1 MKKSQPLN
9 TFLIVGIGVIF
20 AAGFLLGSLFN
31 RDSSTSILDEAL
43 NKILNNTAN
52 ETDQDSLQRAAIE
65 GMLRSLGDKWS
76 QYLPE
81 TESTSFENSI
91 EGQYS
96 GIGVWL
102 RSDESGLVGI
112 AGVVPTSPAEFAN
125 LQEGDLIQSVDG
137 QTTKDQ
143 SLATV
148 AKLLSGKP
156 NTTAILSVNRSE
168 ETLTFSVKR
177 TDIRSNPVQLKKL
190 TNEIVLISISEFSR
204 GAARSMRSALAASG
218 TERSGVILDL
228 RGNPGGLL
236 VEATDVAGA
245 FLNGGTVVEF
255 YKPGKSPEVFNA
267 IGDGDSK
274 TPLVVLIDRGTASA
288 AEIVAAA
295 LQDRN
300 RAVIV
305 GERTFG
311 KAAVQDLT
319 ELSNGAA
326 IELTIGYYL
335 TPSGKRLEGQGLEP
349 DILVS
354 SNETKSVAETRALQV
369 LKGLVASSGERGY
382 S

>member
-1 MKKSQPLN
+1 MKKKQPLN
-9 TFLIVGIGVIF
+9 TFLIVGVGVIF

-43 NKILNNTAN
+43 NKILNNTAT
-52 ETDQDSLQRAAIE
+52 ETDKDSLQRAAIE
-65 GMLRSLGDKWS
+65 GMLRSLCDKWS

-81 TESTSFENSI
+81 SESTSFENAV

-137 QTTKDQ
+137 ETTQDK
-143 SLATV
+143 SLDTV

-168 ETLTFSVKR
+168 EILTFSVKR
-177 TDIRSNPVQLKKL
+177 TELRSNPVQLKKL
-190 TNEIVLISISEFSR
+190 KNEIVLISISEFTR
-204 GAARSMRSALAASG
+204 GTARSMRSALAASG
-218 TERSGVILDL
+218 AERSGVILDL
-228 RGNPGGLL
+228 RGNPGGVL

-255 YKPGKSPEVFNA
+255 FKPGKSPEIFNA

-335 TPSGKRLEGQGLEP
+335 TPNGKRLEGQGLDP
-349 DILVS
+349 DIMVS
-354 SNETKSVAETRALQV
+354 SNESKSVAETRALQV
-369 LKGLVASSGERGY
+369 LLGLVASSGVRG
-382 S
+382 

>member
-1 MKKSQPLN
+1 MKKKQPLN
-9 TFLIVGIGVIF
+9 TFLIVGVGVIF

-31 RDSSTSILDEAL
+31 RESSTSILDEAL
-43 NKILNNTAN
+43 NKILDNTAT
-52 ETDQDSLQRAAIE
+52 ETDKDSLQRAAIE

-81 TESTSFENSI
+81 SESTSFENAV

-137 QTTKDQ
+137 ETTQDK
-143 SLATV
+143 SLDTV
-148 AKLLSGKP
+148 AKLLSGQP

-168 ETLTFSVKR
+168 EILTFSVKR
-177 TDIRSNPVQLKKL
+177 TELRSNPVQLKKL
-190 TNEIVLISISEFSR
+190 KNEIVLISISEFTR
-204 GAARSMRSALAASG
+204 GTARSMRSALAASG
-218 TERSGVILDL
+218 VERSGVILDL

-255 YKPGKSPEVFNA
+255 FKPGKSPEVFNA

-335 TPSGKRLEGQGLEP
+335 TPNGKRLEGKGLDP

-354 SNETKSVAETRALQV
+354 PNESKSVAETRALQV
-369 LKGLVASSGERGY
+369 LLGLVASSGVRG
-382 S
+382 

>member
-1 MKKSQPLN
+1 MKKKQPLN
-9 TFLIVGIGVIF
+9 TFLIVGVGVIF
-20 AAGFLLGSLFN
+20 AAGFLLGSVFN

-43 NKILNNTAN
+43 NKILDNTAN
-52 ETDQDSLQRAAIE
+52 ETNKDSLQRAAIE

-81 TESTSFENSI
+81 TQSTSFENSL

-137 QTTKDQ
+137 QTTKNK

-156 NTTAILSVNRSE
+156 NTTAILSVNRSD

-177 TDIRSNPVQLKKL
+177 TELRSNPVQLKKL
-190 TNEIVLISISEFSR
+190 TNQIILISISEFSR
-204 GAARSMRSALAASG
+204 GTARSMRSALAASG
-218 TERSGVILDL
+218 SERAGVILDL

-255 YKPGKSPEVFNA
+255 FKPGKSPEIFNA

-274 TPLVVLIDRGTASA
+274 TPLVVLVDRGTASA

-319 ELSNGAA
+319 ELSNGAD

-335 TPSGKRLEGQGLEP
+335 TPSGKRLDGQGLEP

-354 SNETKSVAETRALQV
+354 ANESKSVAETRALQV
-369 LKGLVASSGERGY
+369 LQGLVASAGERG
-382 S
+382 

>member
-20 AAGFLLGSLFN
+20 AAGFLVGSLFN

-137 QTTKDQ
+137 QTTKNQ

-156 NTTAILSVNRSE
+156 NTMAILSVNRSE
-168 ETLTFSVKR
+168 EILTFSVKR
-177 TDIRSNPVQLKKL
+177 TDLRSNPVQLKKL

-274 TPLVVLIDRGTASA
+274 TPLVVLIDGGTASA

-354 SNETKSVAETRALQV
+354 SNEPKSVAETRALQV
-369 LKGLVASSGERGY
+369 LKGLVASSGERG
-382 S
+382 

>member
-1 MKKSQPLN
+1 MKKKQPLN
-9 TFLIVGIGVIF
+9 TFLIIGVGVIF
-20 AAGFLLGSLFN
+20 AAGFLFGSLVN
-31 RDSSTSILDEAL
+31 RDNSVSILDEAL
-43 NKILNNTAN
+43 NKILKTTAN
-52 ETDQDSLQRAAIE
+52 ETNKDTLQRAAIE

-81 TESTSFENSI
+81 NESATFESSI

-112 AGVVPTSPAEFAN
+112 AGIVPTSPAEFAN

-137 QTTKDQ
+137 QTTKNK
-143 SLATV
+143 SLNEV

-156 NTTAILSVNRSE
+156 NSTAILSVNRST

-177 TDIRSNPVQLKKL
+177 TELRSNPVQLKKL
-190 TNEIVLISISEFSR
+190 TNGIILISISEFSR
-204 GAARSMRSALAASG
+204 GSARSMRSALAASG
-218 TERSGVILDL
+218 VERSGVILDL

-245 FLNGGTVVEF
+245 FLNGGLVVEF
-255 YKPGKSPEVFNA
+255 HKPGKSPEIFNA

-274 TPLVVLIDRGTASA
+274 TPLVVLVDGGTASA

-335 TPSGKRLEGQGLEP
+335 TPSGKRLDGQGLDP

-354 SNETKSVAETRALQV
+354 SNESKSVAETRALQV
-369 LKGLVASSGERGY
+369 LQGLVASAGVRG
-382 S
+382 

>member
-1 MKKSQPLN
+1 MKKKRPLN
-9 TFLIVGIGVIF
+9 TFLIVGVGVIF

-43 NKILNNTAN
+43 NKILDNTAT
-52 ETDQDSLQRAAIE
+52 ETDKDSLQRAAIE

-81 TESTSFENSI
+81 SESTTFENAV

-137 QTTKDQ
+137 ETTQDK
-143 SLATV
+143 SLDTV

-168 ETLTFSVKR
+168 EILTFSVKR
-177 TDIRSNPVQLKKL
+177 TELRSNPVQLKKL
-190 TNEIVLISISEFSR
+190 KNEIVLISISEFTR
-204 GAARSMRSALAASG
+204 GTARSMRSALAASG
-218 TERSGVILDL
+218 AERSGVILDL

-255 YKPGKSPEVFNA
+255 FMPGKSPEIFNA

-326 IELTIGYYL
+326 LELTIGYYL
-335 TPSGKRLEGQGLEP
+335 TPNGKRLEGQGLDP

-354 SNETKSVAETRALQV
+354 PNESKSVAETRALQV
-369 LKGLVASSGERGY
+369 LLGLVASSGVRG
-382 S
+382 

>member
-1 MKKSQPLN
+1 MTKKQPLN
-9 TFLIVGIGVIF
+9 TFLIVGVGVIF

-31 RDSSTSILDEAL
+31 RDGSTSILDEAL
-43 NKILNNTAN
+43 NKILDNTAT
-52 ETDQDSLQRAAIE
+52 ETDKDSLQRAAIE

-81 TESTSFENSI
+81 TQSTSFENAV

-137 QTTKDQ
+137 QTTQNK
-143 SLATV
+143 SLDTV
-148 AKLLSGKP
+148 AKLLSGQP

-177 TDIRSNPVQLKKL
+177 TELRSNPVQLKKL
-190 TNEIVLISISEFSR
+190 KNDIVLISISEFTR
-204 GAARSMRSALAASG
+204 GTARSMRSALAASG
-218 TERSGVILDL
+218 AERSGVILDL

-245 FLNGGTVVEF
+245 FLNGGTIVEF
-255 YKPGKSPEVFNA
+255 FMPGKSPEIFNA
-267 IGDGDSK
+267 TGDGDSK

-335 TPSGKRLEGQGLEP
+335 TPNGKRLEGQGLDP

-354 SNETKSVAETRALQV
+354 SKESKSVAETRALQV
-369 LKGLVASSGERGY
+369 LLGLVASSGARG
-382 S
+382 

>member
-1 MKKSQPLN
+1 MKQKQPLN
-9 TFLIVGIGVIF
+9 TFLIIGVGVIF
-20 AAGFLLGSLFN
+20 AAGFLFGSLVN
-31 RDSSTSILDEAL
+31 RDNSVSILDEAL
-43 NKILNNTAN
+43 NKILKTSAN
-52 ETDQDSLQRAAIE
+52 ETNKDTLQRAAIE

-81 TESTSFENSI
+81 NESATFESSI

-112 AGVVPTSPAEFAN
+112 AGIVPTSPAEFAN

-137 QTTKDQ
+137 QITKNK
-143 SLATV
+143 SLNEV

-156 NTTAILSVNRSE
+156 NSTAILSVNRST

-177 TDIRSNPVQLKKL
+177 TELRSNPVQLKKL
-190 TNEIVLISISEFSR
+190 TNGIILISISEFSR
-204 GAARSMRSALAASG
+204 GSARSMRSALAASG
-218 TERSGVILDL
+218 VERSGVILDL

-245 FLNGGTVVEF
+245 FLNGGLVVEF
-255 YKPGKSPEVFNA
+255 HKPGKSPEIFNA

-274 TPLVVLIDRGTASA
+274 TPLVVLVDGGTASA

-335 TPSGKRLEGQGLEP
+335 TPSGKRLDGQGLDP

-354 SNETKSVAETRALQV
+354 SNESKSVAETRALQV
-369 LKGLVASSGERGY
+369 LQGLVASAGVRG
-382 S
+382 

>member
-1 MKKSQPLN
+1 MKKKRPLN
-9 TFLIVGIGVIF
+9 TFLIVGVGVIF

-43 NKILNNTAN
+43 NKILDNTAT
-52 ETDQDSLQRAAIE
+52 ETDKDSLQRAAIE

-81 TESTSFENSI
+81 SESTTFENAV

-137 QTTKDQ
+137 ETTQDK
-143 SLATV
+143 SLDTV

-168 ETLTFSVKR
+168 EILTFSVKR
-177 TDIRSNPVQLKKL
+177 TELRSNPVQLKKL
-190 TNEIVLISISEFSR
+190 KNEIVLISISEFTR
-204 GAARSMRSALAASG
+204 GTARSMRSALAASG
-218 TERSGVILDL
+218 AERSGVILDL

-255 YKPGKSPEVFNA
+255 FMPGKSPEIFNA

-335 TPSGKRLEGQGLEP
+335 TPNGKRLEGQGLDP
-349 DILVS
+349 DIMVS
-354 SNETKSVAETRALQV
+354 SNESKSVAETRALQV
-369 LKGLVASSGERGY
+369 LLGLVASSGVRG
-382 S
+382 

>member
-1 MKKSQPLN
+1 MKKKQPLN
-9 TFLIVGIGVIF
+9 TFLIVGVGVIF

-31 RDSSTSILDEAL
+31 RDNSTSILDEAL
-43 NKILNNTAN
+43 NKILDNTAT
-52 ETDQDSLQRAAIE
+52 ETDKDSLQRAAIE

-81 TESTSFENSI
+81 SESTSFENAV

-137 QTTKDQ
+137 ETTQDK
-143 SLATV
+143 SLDTV

-177 TDIRSNPVQLKKL
+177 TELRSNPVQLKKL
-190 TNEIVLISISEFSR
+190 KNEIVLISISEFTR
-204 GAARSMRSALAASG
+204 GTARSMRSALAASG
-218 TERSGVILDL
+218 AERAGVILDL

-255 YKPGKSPEVFNA
+255 FKPGKSPEIFNA

-319 ELSNGAA
+319 ELSDGSA
-326 IELTIGYYL
+326 IELTIGYFL
-335 TPSGKRLEGQGLEP
+335 TPNGKRLEGKGLDP

-354 SNETKSVAETRALQV
+354 SNESKSVAETRALQV
-369 LKGLVASSGERGY
+369 LLGLVASSGVRG
-382 S
+382 

>member
-1 MKKSQPLN
+1 MKKKQPLN
-9 TFLIVGIGVIF
+9 TFLIVGVGVIF

-43 NKILNNTAN
+43 NKILDNTAT
-52 ETDQDSLQRAAIE
+52 ETDKDSLQRAAIE

-81 TESTSFENSI
+81 SESTSFENAV

-137 QTTKDQ
+137 ETTQDK
-143 SLATV
+143 SLDTV

-168 ETLTFSVKR
+168 EILTFSVKR
-177 TDIRSNPVQLKKL
+177 TELRSNPVQLKKL
-190 TNEIVLISISEFSR
+190 KNEIVLISISEFTR
-204 GAARSMRSALAASG
+204 GTARSMRSALAASG
-218 TERSGVILDL
+218 AERSGVILDL

-255 YKPGKSPEVFNA
+255 FKPGKSPEVFNA

-311 KAAVQDLT
+311 KADVQDLT

-335 TPSGKRLEGQGLEP
+335 TPNGKRLEGKGLDP

-354 SNETKSVAETRALQV
+354 PNESKSVAETRALQV
-369 LKGLVASSGERGY
+369 LLGLVASSGVRG
-382 S
+382 

>member
-1 MKKSQPLN
+1 MKKKQPLN
-9 TFLIVGIGVIF
+9 TFLIVGVGVIF

-43 NKILNNTAN
+43 NKILDNTAT
-52 ETDQDSLQRAAIE
+52 ETDKDSLQRAAIE

-81 TESTSFENSI
+81 SESTTFENAV

-137 QTTKDQ
+137 ETTQDK
-143 SLATV
+143 SLDTV

-168 ETLTFSVKR
+168 EILTFSVKR
-177 TDIRSNPVQLKKL
+177 TELRSNPVQLKKL
-190 TNEIVLISISEFSR
+190 KNEIVLISISEFTR
-204 GAARSMRSALAASG
+204 GTARSMRSALAASG
-218 TERSGVILDL
+218 AERSGVILDL

-255 YKPGKSPEVFNA
+255 FMPGKSPEIFNA

-335 TPSGKRLEGQGLEP
+335 TPNGKRLEGQGLDP
-349 DILVS
+349 DIMVS
-354 SNETKSVAETRALQV
+354 SNESKSVAETRALQV
-369 LKGLVASSGERGY
+369 LLGLVASSGVRG
-382 S
+382 

>member
-1 MKKSQPLN
+1 MKKKQPLN
-9 TFLIVGIGVIF
+9 TFLIVGVGVIF

-43 NKILNNTAN
+43 NKILDNTAT
-52 ETDQDSLQRAAIE
+52 ETDKDSLQRAAIE

-81 TESTSFENSI
+81 SDSTSFENAV

-137 QTTKDQ
+137 ETTKDK
-143 SLATV
+143 SLDTV

-177 TDIRSNPVQLKKL
+177 TELRSNPVQLKKL
-190 TNEIVLISISEFSR
+190 KNEIVLISISEFTR
-204 GAARSMRSALAASG
+204 GTASSMRSALAASG
-218 TERSGVILDL
+218 AERAGVILDL

-255 YKPGKSPEVFNA
+255 FKPGKSPEIFNA

-319 ELSNGAA
+319 ELSNGSA

-335 TPSGKRLEGQGLEP
+335 TPNGKRLEGKGLDP

-354 SNETKSVAETRALQV
+354 SNESKSVAETRALQV
-369 LKGLVASSGERGY
+369 LLGLVASSGVRG
-382 S
+382 

>member
-1 MKKSQPLN
+1 MKKKQPLN
-9 TFLIVGIGVIF
+9 TFLIVGVGVIF

-43 NKILNNTAN
+43 NKILDNTAT
-52 ETDQDSLQRAAIE
+52 ETDKDSLQRAAIE

-81 TESTSFENSI
+81 AQSISFENAV

-137 QTTKDQ
+137 ETTQDK
-143 SLATV
+143 SLDTV

-168 ETLTFSVKR
+168 EILTFSVKR
-177 TDIRSNPVQLKKL
+177 TELRSNPVQLKKL
-190 TNEIVLISISEFSR
+190 KNEIVLISISEFTR
-204 GAARSMRSALAASG
+204 GTARSMRSALAASG
-218 TERSGVILDL
+218 AERSGVILDL

-255 YKPGKSPEVFNA
+255 FKPGKSPEVFNA

-319 ELSNGAA
+319 ELSNGAV

-335 TPSGKRLEGQGLEP
+335 TPNGKRLEGKGLDP

-354 SNETKSVAETRALQV
+354 PNESKSVAETRALQV
-369 LKGLVASSGERGY
+369 LLGLVASSGVRG
-382 S
+382 

>member
-9 TFLIVGIGVIF
+9 TFLVVGIGVIF

-137 QTTKDQ
+137 QTTKNQ

-156 NTTAILSVNRSE
+156 NTKAILSVNRSE

-177 TDIRSNPVQLKKL
+177 TDIRSNPVQLKEL
-190 TNEIVLISISEFSR
+190 ANGIVLISISEFSR

-274 TPLVVLIDRGTASA
+274 TPLVVLIDGGTASA

-354 SNETKSVAETRALQV
+354 SNESKSVAETRALQV
-369 LKGLVASSGERGY
+369 LKGLVASSGERG
-382 S
+382 

>member
-1 MKKSQPLN
+1 MKKKQPLN
-9 TFLIVGIGVIF
+9 TFLIIGVGVIF
-20 AAGFLLGSLFN
+20 AAGFLFGSLVN
-31 RDSSTSILDEAL
+31 RDNSVSILDEAL
-43 NKILNNTAN
+43 NKILKTTAN
-52 ETDQDSLQRAAIE
+52 ETNKDTLQRAAIE

-81 TESTSFENSI
+81 NESATFESSI

-112 AGVVPTSPAEFAN
+112 AGIVPTSPAEFAN

-137 QTTKDQ
+137 QTTKNK
-143 SLATV
+143 SLNDV
-148 AKLLSGKP
+148 AKILSGKP
-156 NTTAILSVNRSE
+156 NSTAILSVNRST

-177 TDIRSNPVQLKKL
+177 TELRNNPVQLKKL
-190 TNEIVLISISEFSR
+190 TNGIILISISEFSR
-204 GAARSMRSALAASG
+204 GSARSMRSALAASG
-218 TERSGVILDL
+218 VERSGVILDL

-245 FLNGGTVVEF
+245 FLNGGLVVEF
-255 YKPGKSPEVFNA
+255 HKPGKSPEIFNA

-274 TPLVVLIDRGTASA
+274 TPLVVLVDGGTASA

-335 TPSGKRLEGQGLEP
+335 TPSGKRLDGQGLDP

-354 SNETKSVAETRALQV
+354 SNESKSVAETRALQV
-369 LKGLVASSGERGY
+369 LQGLVASAGVRG
-382 S
+382 

>member
-1 MKKSQPLN
+1 MKKKQPLN
-9 TFLIVGIGVIF
+9 TFLIVGVGVIF

-43 NKILNNTAN
+43 NKILDNTAT
-52 ETDQDSLQRAAIE
+52 ETDKDSLQRAAIE

-81 TESTSFENSI
+81 SESTSFENAV

-137 QTTKDQ
+137 ETTQDK
-143 SLATV
+143 SLDTV

-168 ETLTFSVKR
+168 EILTFSVKR
-177 TDIRSNPVQLKKL
+177 TELRSNPVQLKKL
-190 TNEIVLISISEFSR
+190 KNEIVLISISEFTR
-204 GAARSMRSALAASG
+204 GTARSMRSALAASG
-218 TERSGVILDL
+218 AERSGVILDL

-255 YKPGKSPEVFNA
+255 FMPGKSPEIFNA

-335 TPSGKRLEGQGLEP
+335 TPNGKRLEGKGLDP

-354 SNETKSVAETRALQV
+354 PNESKSVAETRALQV
-369 LKGLVASSGERGY
+369 LLGLVASSGVRG
-382 S
+382 

>member
-1 MKKSQPLN
+1 MKKKQPLN
-9 TFLIVGIGVIF
+9 TFLIVGVGVIF

-43 NKILNNTAN
+43 NKILDNTAT
-52 ETDQDSLQRAAIE
+52 ETDKDSLQRAAIE

-81 TESTSFENSI
+81 SESTTFENAV

-102 RSDESGLVGI
+102 RSDESGLAGI

-137 QTTKDQ
+137 ETTQDK
-143 SLATV
+143 SLDTV

-168 ETLTFSVKR
+168 EILTFSVKR
-177 TDIRSNPVQLKKL
+177 TELRSNPVQLKKL
-190 TNEIVLISISEFSR
+190 KNEIVLISISEFTR
-204 GAARSMRSALAASG
+204 GTARSMRSALAASG
-218 TERSGVILDL
+218 AERSGVILDL

-255 YKPGKSPEVFNA
+255 FKPGKSPEIFNA

-335 TPSGKRLEGQGLEP
+335 TPNGKRLEGQGLDP

-354 SNETKSVAETRALQV
+354 SNESKSVAETRALQV
-369 LKGLVASSGERGY
+369 LLGLVASSGVRG
-382 S
+382 

>member
-1 MKKSQPLN
+1 MKKKQPPN

-52 ETDQDSLQRAAIE
+52 ETDKDSLQRAAIE

-76 QYLPE
+76 QFLPE
-81 TESTSFENSI
+81 TENRSFENSV

-125 LQEGDLIQSVDG
+125 LQEGDQIQSIDG
-137 QTTKDQ
+137 QTTKNK

-156 NTTAILSVNRSE
+156 NTTAILSVNRST

-177 TDIRSNPVQLKKL
+177 TELRSNPVQLKKL

-204 GAARSMRSALAASG
+204 GTARAMRSALAASG
-218 TERSGVILDL
+218 SERAGVILDL

-245 FLNGGTVVEF
+245 FLNGGSVVEF
-255 YKPGKSPEVFNA
+255 YKPGTSPEIFNA
-267 IGDGDSK
+267 TGDGDSI
-274 TPLVVLIDRGTASA
+274 TPLVVLVDRGTASA

-319 ELSNGAA
+319 ELSNGAE

-335 TPSGKRLEGQGLEP
+335 TPSGKRLDGQGLDP

-354 SNETKSVAETRALQV
+354 VNEPKIVAETRALQV
-369 LKGLVASSGERGY
+369 LQGLVASAGERG
-382 S
+382 

>member
-1 MKKSQPLN
+1 MKKKQPLN
-9 TFLIVGIGVIF
+9 TFLIVGVGVIF

-43 NKILNNTAN
+43 NKILDNTAT
-52 ETDQDSLQRAAIE
+52 ETDKDSLQRAAIE

-81 TESTSFENSI
+81 SKSTSFENAV

-137 QTTKDQ
+137 ETTQDK
-143 SLATV
+143 SLDTV

-177 TDIRSNPVQLKKL
+177 TELRSNPVQLKKL
-190 TNEIVLISISEFSR
+190 KNEIVLISISEFTR
-204 GAARSMRSALAASG
+204 GTARSMRSALAASG
-218 TERSGVILDL
+218 VERSGVILDL

-255 YKPGKSPEVFNA
+255 FKPGKSPEVFNA

-311 KAAVQDLT
+311 KADVQDLT

-335 TPSGKRLEGQGLEP
+335 TPNGKRLEGKGLDP

-354 SNETKSVAETRALQV
+354 PNESKSVAETRALQV
-369 LKGLVASSGERGY
+369 LLGLVASSGVRG
-382 S
+382 

>member
-1 MKKSQPLN
+1 MKKKQPLN
-9 TFLIVGIGVIF
+9 TFLIVGVGVIF

-31 RDSSTSILDEAL
+31 RESSTSILDEAL
-43 NKILNNTAN
+43 NKILDNTAT
-52 ETDQDSLQRAAIE
+52 ETDKDSLQRAAIE

-81 TESTSFENSI
+81 AQSTSFENAV

-137 QTTKDQ
+137 ETTQDK
-143 SLATV
+143 SLDTV

-177 TDIRSNPVQLKKL
+177 TELRSNPVQLKKL
-190 TNEIVLISISEFSR
+190 KNEIVLISISEFTR
-204 GAARSMRSALAASG
+204 GTARSMRSALAASG
-218 TERSGVILDL
+218 AERSGVILDL

-245 FLNGGTVVEF
+245 FLNGGTIVEF
-255 YKPGKSPEVFNA
+255 FMPGKSPEIFNA
-267 IGDGDSK
+267 TGDGDSR

-335 TPSGKRLEGQGLEP
+335 TPNGKRLEGKGLDP

-354 SNETKSVAETRALQV
+354 PNVSKSVAETRALQV
-369 LKGLVASSGERGY
+369 LLGLVASSGVRG
-382 S
+382 

>member
-1 MKKSQPLN
+1 MKKKQPLN
-9 TFLIVGIGVIF
+9 TFLIVGVGVIF

-43 NKILNNTAN
+43 NKILDNTAT
-52 ETDQDSLQRAAIE
+52 ETDKDSLQRAAIE

-81 TESTSFENSI
+81 SKSTSFENAV

-137 QTTKDQ
+137 ETTQDK
-143 SLATV
+143 SLDTV

-177 TDIRSNPVQLKKL
+177 TELRSNPVQLKKL
-190 TNEIVLISISEFSR
+190 KNEIVLISISEFTR
-204 GAARSMRSALAASG
+204 GTARSMRSALAASG
-218 TERSGVILDL
+218 AERSGVILDL

-255 YKPGKSPEVFNA
+255 YKPGKSPEIFNA

-311 KAAVQDLT
+311 KADVQDLT

-335 TPSGKRLEGQGLEP
+335 TPNGKRLEGKGLDP

-354 SNETKSVAETRALQV
+354 PNESKSVAETRALQV
-369 LKGLVASSGERGY
+369 LLGLVASSGVRG
-382 S
+382 

>member
-1 MKKSQPLN
+1 MKKKQPLN
-9 TFLIVGIGVIF
+9 TFLIVGVGVIF

-43 NKILNNTAN
+43 NKILDNTAT
-52 ETDQDSLQRAAIE
+52 ETDKDSLQRAAIE

-81 TESTSFENSI
+81 SKSTSFENAV

-137 QTTKDQ
+137 ETTQDK
-143 SLATV
+143 SLDTV

-177 TDIRSNPVQLKKL
+177 TELRSNPVQLKKL
-190 TNEIVLISISEFSR
+190 KNEIVLISISEFTR
-204 GAARSMRSALAASG
+204 GTARSMRSALAASG
-218 TERSGVILDL
+218 AERSGVILDL

-255 YKPGKSPEVFNA
+255 FKPGKSPEVFNA

-335 TPSGKRLEGQGLEP
+335 TPNGKRLEGKGLDP

-354 SNETKSVAETRALQV
+354 PNESKSVAETRALQV
-369 LKGLVASSGERGY
+369 LLGLVASSGVRG
-382 S
+382 

>member
-1 MKKSQPLN
+1 MKKKQPLN
-9 TFLIVGIGVIF
+9 TFLIVGVGVIF

-43 NKILNNTAN
+43 NKILDNTAT
-52 ETDQDSLQRAAIE
+52 ETDKDSLQRAAIE

-81 TESTSFENSI
+81 AQSTSFENAV

-137 QTTKDQ
+137 ETTQDK
-143 SLATV
+143 SLDTV

-177 TDIRSNPVQLKKL
+177 TELRSNPVQLKKL
-190 TNEIVLISISEFSR
+190 KNEIVLISISEFTR
-204 GAARSMRSALAASG
+204 GTARSMRSALAASG
-218 TERSGVILDL
+218 AERSGVILDL

-255 YKPGKSPEVFNA
+255 FKPGKSPEIFNA

-335 TPSGKRLEGQGLEP
+335 TPSGKRLEGKGLDP

-354 SNETKSVAETRALQV
+354 PNESKSVAETRAFQV
-369 LKGLVASSGERGY
+369 LLGLVASSGVRG
-382 S
+382 

>member
-1 MKKSQPLN
+1 MKKKQPLN
-9 TFLIVGIGVIF
+9 TFLIVGVGVIF

-43 NKILNNTAN
+43 NKILDNTAT
-52 ETDQDSLQRAAIE
+52 ETDKDSLQRAAIE

-81 TESTSFENSI
+81 SKSTSFENAV

-137 QTTKDQ
+137 ETTQDK
-143 SLATV
+143 SLDTV

-168 ETLTFSVKR
+168 EILTFSVKR
-177 TDIRSNPVQLKKL
+177 TELRSNPVQLKKL
-190 TNEIVLISISEFSR
+190 KNEIVLISISEFTR
-204 GAARSMRSALAASG
+204 GTARSMRSALAASG
-218 TERSGVILDL
+218 AERSGVILDL

-255 YKPGKSPEVFNA
+255 FKPGKSPEVFNA

-335 TPSGKRLEGQGLEP
+335 TPNGKRLEGKGLDP

-354 SNETKSVAETRALQV
+354 PNESKSVAETRALQV
-369 LKGLVASSGERGY
+369 LLGLVASSGVRG
-382 S
+382 

>member
-177 TDIRSNPVQLKKL
+177 TDLRSNPVQLKEL
-190 TNEIVLISISEFSR
+190 ANEIVLISISEFSR

-274 TPLVVLIDRGTASA
+274 TPLVVLIDGGTASA

-335 TPSGKRLEGQGLEP
+335 TPSGKRLEGQGLDP

-354 SNETKSVAETRALQV
+354 SNESKSVAETRALQV
-369 LKGLVASSGERGY
+369 LKGLVASSGERG
-382 S
+382 

>member
-1 MKKSQPLN
+1 MKKKQPLN
-9 TFLIVGIGVIF
+9 TFLIVGVGVIF

-43 NKILNNTAN
+43 NKILDNTAT
-52 ETDQDSLQRAAIE
+52 ETDKDSLQRAAIE

-81 TESTSFENSI
+81 SESTSFENAV

-137 QTTKDQ
+137 ETTQDK
-143 SLATV
+143 SLDTV

-168 ETLTFSVKR
+168 EILTFSVKR
-177 TDIRSNPVQLKKL
+177 TELRSNPVQLKKL
-190 TNEIVLISISEFSR
+190 KNEIVLISISEFTR
-204 GAARSMRSALAASG
+204 GTARSMRSALAASG
-218 TERSGVILDL
+218 AERSGVILDL

-255 YKPGKSPEVFNA
+255 FMPGKSPEIFNA

-335 TPSGKRLEGQGLEP
+335 TPNGKRLEGQGLDP

-354 SNETKSVAETRALQV
+354 PNESKSVAETRALQV
-369 LKGLVASSGERGY
+369 LLGLVASSGVRG
-382 S
+382 

>member
-1 MKKSQPLN
+1 MKKKQPLN
-9 TFLIVGIGVIF
+9 TFLIVGVGVIF

-43 NKILNNTAN
+43 NKILDNTAT
-52 ETDQDSLQRAAIE
+52 ETDKDSLQRAAIE

-81 TESTSFENSI
+81 SESTTFENAV

-137 QTTKDQ
+137 ETTQDK
-143 SLATV
+143 SLDTV

-168 ETLTFSVKR
+168 EILTFSVKR
-177 TDIRSNPVQLKKL
+177 TELRSNPVQLKKL
-190 TNEIVLISISEFSR
+190 KNEIVLISISEFTR
-204 GAARSMRSALAASG
+204 GTARSMRSALAASG
-218 TERSGVILDL
+218 AERSGVILDL

-255 YKPGKSPEVFNA
+255 FMPGKSPEIFNA

-335 TPSGKRLEGQGLEP
+335 TPNGKRLEGKGLDP

-354 SNETKSVAETRALQV
+354 PNESKSVAETRALQV
-369 LKGLVASSGERGY
+369 LLGLVASSGVRG
-382 S
+382 

>member
-1 MKKSQPLN
+1 MKKKQPLN
-9 TFLIVGIGVIF
+9 TFLIVGVGVIF

-43 NKILNNTAN
+43 NKILDNTAT
-52 ETDQDSLQRAAIE
+52 ETDKDSLQRAAIE

-81 TESTSFENSI
+81 SESTSFENAV

-112 AGVVPTSPAEFAN
+112 AGVAPTSPAEFAN

-137 QTTKDQ
+137 ETTQDK
-143 SLATV
+143 SLDTV

-168 ETLTFSVKR
+168 EILTFSVKR
-177 TDIRSNPVQLKKL
+177 TELRSNPVQLKKL
-190 TNEIVLISISEFSR
+190 KNEIVLISISEFTR
-204 GAARSMRSALAASG
+204 GTARSMRSALAASG
-218 TERSGVILDL
+218 AERSGVILDL

-255 YKPGKSPEVFNA
+255 FKPGKSPEIFNA

-335 TPSGKRLEGQGLEP
+335 TPNGKRLEGKGLDP

-354 SNETKSVAETRALQV
+354 PNESKSVAETRALQV
-369 LKGLVASSGERGY
+369 LLGLVASSGVRG
-382 S
+382 

>member
-1 MKKSQPLN
+1 MKKKQPLN
-9 TFLIVGIGVIF
+9 TFLIVGVGVIF

-43 NKILNNTAN
+43 NKILDNTAT
-52 ETDQDSLQRAAIE
+52 ETDKDSLQRAAIE

-81 TESTSFENSI
+81 SESTTFENAV

-137 QTTKDQ
+137 ETTQDK
-143 SLATV
+143 SLDTV

-168 ETLTFSVKR
+168 EILTFSVKR
-177 TDIRSNPVQLKKL
+177 TELRSNPVQLKKL
-190 TNEIVLISISEFSR
+190 KNEIVLISISEFTR
-204 GAARSMRSALAASG
+204 GTARSMRSALAASG
-218 TERSGVILDL
+218 SERAGVILDL

-255 YKPGKSPEVFNA
+255 FMPGKSPEIFNA

-311 KAAVQDLT
+311 KAAVQDFT

-335 TPSGKRLEGQGLEP
+335 TPNGKRLEGQGLDP
-349 DILVS
+349 DIMVS
-354 SNETKSVAETRALQV
+354 SNESKSVAETRALQV
-369 LKGLVASSGERGY
+369 LLGLVASSGVRG
-382 S
+382 

>member
-1 MKKSQPLN
+1 MKKKQPLN
-9 TFLIVGIGVIF
+9 TFLIVGVGVIF

-43 NKILNNTAN
+43 NKILDNTAT
-52 ETDQDSLQRAAIE
+52 ETDKDSLQRAAIE

-81 TESTSFENSI
+81 AQSTSFENAV

-137 QTTKDQ
+137 ETTQDK
-143 SLATV
+143 SLDTV

-168 ETLTFSVKR
+168 EILTFSVKR
-177 TDIRSNPVQLKKL
+177 TELRSNPVQLKKL
-190 TNEIVLISISEFSR
+190 KNEIVLISISEFTR
-204 GAARSMRSALAASG
+204 GTARSMRSALAASG
-218 TERSGVILDL
+218 AERSGVILDL

-255 YKPGKSPEVFNA
+255 FKPGKSPEVFNA

-335 TPSGKRLEGQGLEP
+335 TPNGKRLEGKGLDP

-354 SNETKSVAETRALQV
+354 PNESKSVAETRALQV
-369 LKGLVASSGERGY
+369 LLGLVASSGARG
-382 S
+382 

>member
-1 MKKSQPLN
+1 MKKKQPLN
-9 TFLIVGIGVIF
+9 TFLIVGVGVIF

-43 NKILNNTAN
+43 NKILDNTAT
-52 ETDQDSLQRAAIE
+52 ETDKDSLQRAAIE

-81 TESTSFENSI
+81 TQSTSFENAV

-137 QTTKDQ
+137 ETTQDK
-143 SLATV
+143 SLDTV

-168 ETLTFSVKR
+168 EILTFSVKR
-177 TDIRSNPVQLKKL
+177 TELRSNPVQLKKL
-190 TNEIVLISISEFSR
+190 KNEIVLISISEFTR
-204 GAARSMRSALAASG
+204 GTARSMRSALAASG
-218 TERSGVILDL
+218 AERSGVILDL

-255 YKPGKSPEVFNA
+255 FMPGKSPEIFNA

-335 TPSGKRLEGQGLEP
+335 TPNGKRLEGKGLDP

-354 SNETKSVAETRALQV
+354 PNESKSVAETRALQV
-369 LKGLVASSGERGY
+369 LLGLVASSGVRG
-382 S
+382 

>member
-1 MKKSQPLN
+1 MKKKQPLN
-9 TFLIVGIGVIF
+9 TFLIIGVGVIF
-20 AAGFLLGSLFN
+20 AAGFLFGSLVN
-31 RDSSTSILDEAL
+31 RDNSVSILDEAL
-43 NKILNNTAN
+43 NKILKTTAN
-52 ETDQDSLQRAAIE
+52 ETNEDTLQRAAIE

-81 TESTSFENSI
+81 NESATFESSI

-112 AGVVPTSPAEFAN
+112 AGIVPTSPAEFAN

-137 QTTKDQ
+137 QTTKNK
-143 SLATV
+143 SLNEV

-156 NTTAILSVNRSE
+156 NSTAILSVNRST

-177 TDIRSNPVQLKKL
+177 TELRSNPVQLKKL
-190 TNEIVLISISEFSR
+190 TNGIILISISEFSR
-204 GAARSMRSALAASG
+204 GSARSMRSALAASG
-218 TERSGVILDL
+218 VERSGVILDL

-245 FLNGGTVVEF
+245 FLNGGLVVEF
-255 YKPGKSPEVFNA
+255 HKPGKSPEIFNA

-274 TPLVVLIDRGTASA
+274 TPLVVLVDGGTASA

-335 TPSGKRLEGQGLEP
+335 TPSGKRLDGQGLDP

-354 SNETKSVAETRALQV
+354 SNESKSVAETRALQV
-369 LKGLVASSGERGY
+369 LQGLVASAGVRG
-382 S
+382 

>member
-1 MKKSQPLN
+1 MKKKQPLN
-9 TFLIVGIGVIF
+9 TFLIVGVGVIF

-43 NKILNNTAN
+43 NKILDNTAT
-52 ETDQDSLQRAAIE
+52 ETDKDSLQRAAIE

-81 TESTSFENSI
+81 SESTSFENAV

-137 QTTKDQ
+137 ETTQDK
-143 SLATV
+143 SLDTV
-148 AKLLSGKP
+148 AKLLSGQP

-177 TDIRSNPVQLKKL
+177 TELRSNPVQLKKL
-190 TNEIVLISISEFSR
+190 KNEIVLISISEFTR
-204 GAARSMRSALAASG
+204 GTARSMRSALAASG
-218 TERSGVILDL
+218 VERSGVILDL

-245 FLNGGTVVEF
+245 FLNGGTIVEF
-255 YKPGKSPEVFNA
+255 FMPGKSPEVFNA

-335 TPSGKRLEGQGLEP
+335 TPNGKRLEGKGLDP

-354 SNETKSVAETRALQV
+354 PNESKSVAETRALQV
-369 LKGLVASSGERGY
+369 LLGLVASSGVRG
-382 S
+382 

>member
-137 QTTKDQ
+137 QTTKNQ

-156 NTTAILSVNRSE
+156 NTTAILSVNRSA

-177 TDIRSNPVQLKKL
+177 TDLRSNPVQLKEL
-190 TNEIVLISISEFSR
+190 ANGIVLISISEFSR

-218 TERSGVILDL
+218 AERSGVILDL

-274 TPLVVLIDRGTASA
+274 TPLVVLIDGGTASA

-319 ELSNGAA
+319 ELSNGSA

-354 SNETKSVAETRALQV
+354 SNEPKSVAETRALQV
-369 LKGLVASSGERGY
+369 LKGLVASSGERG
-382 S
+382 

>member
-1 MKKSQPLN
+1 MKKKQPLN
-9 TFLIVGIGVIF
+9 TFLIIGVGVIF
-20 AAGFLLGSLFN
+20 AAGFLFGSLVN
-31 RDSSTSILDEAL
+31 RDNSVSILDEAL
-43 NKILNNTAN
+43 NKILKTTAN
-52 ETDQDSLQRAAIE
+52 ETNEDTLQRAAIE

-81 TESTSFENSI
+81 NESAKFESSI

-112 AGVVPTSPAEFAN
+112 AGIVPTSPAEFAN

-137 QTTKDQ
+137 QTTKNK
-143 SLATV
+143 SLNEV

-156 NTTAILSVNRSE
+156 NSTAILSVNRST

-177 TDIRSNPVQLKKL
+177 TELRSNPVQLKKL
-190 TNEIVLISISEFSR
+190 TNGIILISISEFSR
-204 GAARSMRSALAASG
+204 GSARSMRSALAASG
-218 TERSGVILDL
+218 VERSGLILDL

-245 FLNGGTVVEF
+245 FLNGGLVVEF
-255 YKPGKSPEVFNA
+255 HKPGKSPEIFNA

-274 TPLVVLIDRGTASA
+274 TPLVVLVDGGTASA

-335 TPSGKRLEGQGLEP
+335 TPSGKRLDGQGLDP

-354 SNETKSVAETRALQV
+354 SNESKSVAETRALQV
-369 LKGLVASSGERGY
+369 LQGLVASAGVRG
-382 S
+382 

>member
-1 MKKSQPLN
+1 MKKKQPPN

-52 ETDQDSLQRAAIE
+52 ETDKDSLQRAAIE

-81 TESTSFENSI
+81 TENTSFENSV

-137 QTTKDQ
+137 QTTQDK
-143 SLATV
+143 SLDTV

-177 TDIRSNPVQLKKL
+177 TELRSNPVQLKKL
-190 TNEIVLISISEFSR
+190 KNEIVLISINEFTR
-204 GAARSMRSALAASG
+204 GTARSMRSALAASG
-218 TERSGVILDL
+218 AERSGIILDL

-245 FLNGGTVVEF
+245 FLNGGAVVEF
-255 YKPGKSPEVFNA
+255 YKPGKSPEIFNA
-267 IGDGDSK
+267 TGDGDSI
-274 TPLVVLIDRGTASA
+274 TPLVVLVDRGTASA

-335 TPSGKRLEGQGLEP
+335 TPNGKRLEGQGLDP

-354 SNETKSVAETRALQV
+354 SNESKSVAETRALQV
-369 LKGLVASSGERGY
+369 LQGLVASAGERG
-382 S
+382 

>member
-1 MKKSQPLN
+1 MKKKQPLN
-9 TFLIVGIGVIF
+9 TFLIVGVGVIF

-43 NKILNNTAN
+43 NKILDNTAT
-52 ETDQDSLQRAAIE
+52 ETDKDSLQRAAIE

-81 TESTSFENSI
+81 SKSTSFENAV

-137 QTTKDQ
+137 ETTQDK
-143 SLATV
+143 SLDTV
-148 AKLLSGKP
+148 AKLLSGQP

-177 TDIRSNPVQLKKL
+177 TELRSNPVQLKKL
-190 TNEIVLISISEFSR
+190 KNEIVLISISEFTR
-204 GAARSMRSALAASG
+204 GTARSMRSALAASG
-218 TERSGVILDL
+218 AERSGVILDL

-255 YKPGKSPEVFNA
+255 FKPGKSPEVFNA

-335 TPSGKRLEGQGLEP
+335 TPNGKRLEGKGLDP

-354 SNETKSVAETRALQV
+354 PNESKSVAETRALQV
-369 LKGLVASSGERGY
+369 LLGLVASSGVRG
-382 S
+382 